1 MSINIISLFTLVII
15 WLGLN
20 GLKID
25 IAIALPFL
33 IHYVCYKLSI
43 LPKNLHFRFFET
55 IKYFIWLIREIILSA
70 IAVSKIAWRKNLKIV
85 PILKPIVSI
94 QNTKLGLVTYANSIT
109 LTPGTVTLSLEG
121 NKLLI
126 HALDIEFM
134 NGLEE
139 EVMDKRVKKIII

>member
-1 MSINIISLFTLVII
+1 M
-15 WLGLN
+15 
-20 GLKID
+20 
-25 IAIALPFL
+25 
-33 IHYVCYKLSI
+33 
-43 LPKNLHFRFFET
+43 HFRFFET

-85 PILKPIVSI
+85 PILKPIISI

-139 EVMDKRVKKIII
+139 DMDKRVEKIII